1 MITSK
6 ERAFLKSK
14 LNQLKP
20 ALRVGKD
27 GIKEETLKTI
37 DLYLN
42 KNEIMKIQILNNSD
56 VELMELF
63 DELEEKLNV
72 EFLSKMG
79 NHLSIYRKSDKN
91 KLLGE
96 MK

>member
-1 MITSK
+1 MINSK

-14 LNQLKP
+14 LNTLKP

-27 GIKEETLKTI
+27 GIKDETLKAI

-56 VELMELF
+56 VEPMELF
-63 DELEEKLNV
+63 EELEEKLGV
-72 EFLSKMG
+72 EFLARIG

-91 KLLGE
+91 ILLKE